1 MHHFPGARHV
11 KIIASSVVLTTVI
24 LLGWATEVVA
34 QAAPPAK
41 KGAPSPVAAQA
52 APAPSA
58 TPQADPTTPPPPGWV
73 ARCAAASREA
83 PLECAVEETAV
94 LQKTGQVIVL
104 VNIRVASDTRQ
115 PVALVQLPL
124 GLNVPVGGK
133 MQVDEGKTYD
143 LQIQTC
149 EQRGCYASLPI
160 APDMLAALRT
170 GKQLKVSFQ
179 NLGKE
184 TISIPM
190 PLADFAAAYDKIK

>member
-1 MHHFPGARHV
+1 M
-11 KIIASSVVLTTVI
+11 KIIARFVVLATVI
-24 LLGWATEVVA
+24 LLGWATDVAA

-41 KGAPSPVAAQA
+41 KGAPAPATAAQA

-58 TPQADPTTPPPPGWV
+58 TPQADPNTPPPPGWV

-133 MQVDEGKTYD
+133 MQVDEGKAYD

-160 APDMLAALRT
+160 APDMLAALRG

-184 TISIPM
+184 TITIPM
-190 PLADFAAAYDKIK
+190 PLTDFAPAYDKIK

>member
-1 MHHFPGARHV
+1 M
-11 KIIASSVVLTTVI
+11 KIIASFVVLATVI
-24 LLGWATEVVA
+24 LLGWATDVAA
-34 QAAPPAK
+34 QAAPPAAK
-41 KGAPSPVAAQA
+41 KGAAPAATAAQA

-58 TPQADPTTPPPPGWV
+58 TPQADPNTPPPPGWV
-73 ARCAAASREA
+73 ARCAATSREA

-160 APDMLAALRT
+160 APDMLAALRG

-184 TISIPM
+184 TITIPM
-190 PLADFAAAYDKIK
+190 PLTDFAPAYDKIK

>member
-1 MHHFPGARHV
+1 V
-11 KIIASSVVLTTVI
+11 KIIARFVVLATVI
-24 LLGWATEVVA
+24 LLGWATDVAA

-41 KGAPSPVAAQA
+41 KGPAPAAAAQA

-58 TPQADPTTPPPPGWV
+58 SPQAEANSPPPPGWI
-73 ARCAAASREA
+73 ARCAAASRES
-83 PLECAVEETAV
+83 PLECAVEESAV

-124 GLNVPVGGK
+124 GLNIPVGGK
-133 MQVDEGKTYD
+133 VQIDEGKTYD

-149 EQRGCYASLPI
+149 EQRGCYANLPI

-184 TISIPM
+184 TLTVPM
-190 PLADFAAAYDKIK
+190 PLTDFAAAYDKVK